1 MNGQNG
7 RLHGIA
13 YYLTYLDKNGYDMD
27 IIDDVLRTFM
37 AYPRYGEIKRYRVIS
52 EEDYDITPKE
62 SLLKRLIENTES
74 QIDTQKRLRQ
84 KAVEEYD
91 RRIAELEEELQK
103 QKKRLKP

>member
-1 MNGQNG
+1 MP
-7 RLHGIA
+7 H
-13 YYLTYLDKNGYDMD
+13 
-27 IIDDVLRTFM
+27 
-37 AYPRYGEIKRYRVIS
+37 PRYGEIKRYRVIS

-74 QIDTQKRLRQ
+74 QIDTQKRLKQ

>member
-1 MNGQNG
+1 M
-7 RLHGIA
+7 
-13 YYLTYLDKNGYDMD
+13 
-27 IIDDVLRTFM
+27 
-37 AYPRYGEIKRYRVIS
+37 GEVKKYRVIS

-74 QIDTQKRLRQ
+74 QIDTQKRLKQ

>member
-1 MNGQNG
+1 M
-7 RLHGIA
+7 
-13 YYLTYLDKNGYDMD
+13 
-27 IIDDVLRTFM
+27 
-37 AYPRYGEIKRYRVIS
+37 GEVKRYRFIS

-74 QIDTQKRLRQ
+74 QIDTQRRLRQ

-103 QKKRLKP
+103 QKKRLKPQQREGRG

>member
-1 MNGQNG
+1 MYGNFLNQ
-7 RLHGIA
+7 IA
-13 YYLTYLDKNGYDMD
+13 DEWMKEW
-27 IIDDVLRTFM
+27 FFPF
-37 AYPRYGEIKRYRVIS
+37 PRYGEIKRYRVIS

-62 SLLKRLIENTES
+62 SLLKRLIENAES
-74 QIDTQKRLRQ
+74 QIDTQRRLKQ

>member
-1 MNGQNG
+1 M
-7 RLHGIA
+7 
-13 YYLTYLDKNGYDMD
+13 
-27 IIDDVLRTFM
+27 
-37 AYPRYGEIKRYRVIS
+37 GEVKRYRVVS

-62 SLLKRLIENTES
+62 SLLKAMIENTES
-74 QIDTQKRLRQ
+74 QIDTQKRLKQ

>member
-1 MNGQNG
+1 
-7 RLHGIA
+7 
-13 YYLTYLDKNGYDMD
+13 
-27 IIDDVLRTFM
+27 M

-74 QIDTQKRLRQ
+74 QIDTQKRLKQ

>member
-1 MNGQNG
+1 MP
-7 RLHGIA
+7 
-13 YYLTYLDKNGYDMD
+13 
-27 IIDDVLRTFM
+27 
-37 AYPRYGEIKRYRVIS
+37 YPRYGEIKRYRVIS

-74 QIDTQKRLRQ
+74 QIDTQKRLKQ